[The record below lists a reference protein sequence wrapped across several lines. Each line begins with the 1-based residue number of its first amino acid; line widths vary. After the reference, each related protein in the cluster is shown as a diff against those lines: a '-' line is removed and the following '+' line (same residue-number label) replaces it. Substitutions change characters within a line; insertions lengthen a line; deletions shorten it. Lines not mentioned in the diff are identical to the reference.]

1 MGRDEETRAA
11 EDDEPPQPSL
21 PTTKDDRIRAGG
33 PLLPPPGDL
42 RALLDSL
49 GRSLEDHAPEELV
62 VLLREEIERRELR
75 AYASGWRDAA
85 EQYEP
90 ALEQSR
96 AAARTGRLRLVGRTP
111 GQAAVIP
118 FPHERPPERPQDRPP
133 ERSRER
139 PQEGPRGDPARDH
152 PDRRDGPQAP
162 EAGPRTAPRT
172 EQRAD
177 PHADPHTAPRT
188 EQQRADPHTDPHA
201 TPHAEQHP
209 PAPPAEP
216 VKPAFVHKRRSS
228 KVPTIPMLPPP
239 RRTRRD
245 RSRPPGDD
253 LLQ

>member
-11 EDDEPPQPSL
+11 EDDEPPRSSL
-21 PTTKDDRIRAGG
+21 PTAKDDRIRAGG
-33 PLLPPPGDL
+33 PLIPPPGDL

-85 EQYEP
+85 DQYES
-90 ALEQSR
+90 ALEQAR
-96 AAARTGRLRLVGRTP
+96 AAARAGRLRLVGRTP

-118 FPHERPPERPQDRPP
+118 FPQERPH
-133 ERSRER
+133 ER
-139 PQEGPRGDPARDH
+139 PQEDPAHDH
-152 PDRRDGPQAP
+152 PDRRGGPAAP
-162 EAGPRTAPRT
+162 EAGPRPAPHVPPHTGDPRTDSHTTPGT
-172 EQRAD
+172 EQR
-177 PHADPHTAPRT
+177 PPT
-188 EQQRADPHTDPHA
+188 
-201 TPHAEQHP
+201 P
-209 PAPPAEP
+209 PAPPTES

-228 KVPTIPMLPPP
+228 KVPTIPTLPPP

>member
-11 EDDEPPQPSL
+11 EGDERHQPSL
-21 PTTKDDRIRAGG
+21 PTAKDDGVRVGG

-49 GRSLEDHAPEELV
+49 GRSLEDHEPGELV

-85 EQYEP
+85 EQYES
-90 ALEQSR
+90 ALEQAR
-96 AAARTGRLRLVGRTP
+96 ATARTGRLRLVGRTP

-118 FPHERPPERPQDRPP
+118 FP
-133 ERSRER
+133 
-139 PQEGPRGDPARDH
+139 QEGSPEDPARDH
-152 PDRRDGPQAP
+152 PERDDGDGPAP
-162 EAGPRTAPRT
+162 AADA
-172 EQRAD
+172 RAEPPD
-177 PHADPHTAPRT
+177 DGSV
-188 EQQRADPHTDPHA
+188 DPHTDPH
-201 TPHAEQHP
+201 TDRRTEQRAAGP
-209 PAPPAEP
+209 RPPAEP
-216 VKPAFVHKRRSS
+216 VKPAFVRKRRSS
-228 KVPTIPMLPPP
+228 KVPTIPTLPPP

>member
-11 EDDEPPQPSL
+11 EDDEPPRSSL
-21 PTTKDDRIRAGG
+21 PIAKDDRIRAGG
-33 PLLPPPGDL
+33 PLIPPPGDL

-85 EQYEP
+85 DQYES
-90 ALEQSR
+90 ALKQAR
-96 AAARTGRLRLVGRTP
+96 AAARAGRLRLVGRTP

-118 FPHERPPERPQDRPP
+118 FPQ
-133 ERSRER
+133 ERSQESPQESPRER
-139 PQEGPRGDPARDH
+139 PQGDPAHDH
-152 PDRRDGPQAP
+152 PDRRGGPAAP
-162 EAGPRTAPRT
+162 EAGPRPAPHVPPRTGDPRTGDPRTDSHAAPRT
-172 EQRAD
+172 TPGTEQR
-177 PHADPHTAPRT
+177 PPT
-188 EQQRADPHTDPHA
+188 
-201 TPHAEQHP
+201 P
-209 PAPPAEP
+209 PAPPTES

-228 KVPTIPMLPPP
+228 KVPTIPTLPPP

>member
-11 EDDEPPQPSL
+11 EDDEPPRSSL
-21 PTTKDDRIRAGG
+21 PIAKDDRIRAGG
-33 PLLPPPGDL
+33 PLIPPPGDL

-85 EQYEP
+85 DQYES
-90 ALEQSR
+90 ALKQAR
-96 AAARTGRLRLVGRTP
+96 AAARAGRLRLVGRTP

-118 FPHERPPERPQDRPP
+118 FPQ
-133 ERSRER
+133 ER
-139 PQEGPRGDPARDH
+139 PQESPRESPQESLRERPRERPHERPQGDPAHDH
-152 PDRRDGPQAP
+152 PDRRGGPAAP
-162 EAGPRTAPRT
+162 EAGPRPAPHVPPRTGDPRTAPHTTPGT
-172 EQRAD
+172 EQR
-177 PHADPHTAPRT
+177 PPT
-188 EQQRADPHTDPHA
+188 
-201 TPHAEQHP
+201 P
-209 PAPPAEP
+209 PAPPTES

-228 KVPTIPMLPPP
+228 KVPTIPTLPPP